1 MDWQRNS
8 AQTIR
13 VALAVGTLCGIGLA
27 AVSFLLYFLAQL
39 FTRLLG
45 GQVVAAMPPLWF
57 LGYLG
62 AGVAAGWRTKRV
74 AAGVVAGVWGGCVGM
89 ALVLMGIV
97 LAYGRVVSF
106 FGGANPGS
114 QYVFLMACA
123 VVVGAVAGTTG
134 SASTYFYRRSRCDER
149 PGRPLRMN
157 APENNETEGH

>member
-1 MDWQRNS
+1 
-8 AQTIR
+8 
-13 VALAVGTLCGIGLA
+13 
-27 AVSFLLYFLAQL
+27 
-39 FTRLLG
+39 
-45 GQVVAAMPPLWF
+45 
-57 LGYLG
+57 
-62 AGVAAGWRTKRV
+62 
-74 AAGVVAGVWGGCVGM
+74 M